1 MFMDKLHNEIHENS
15 TNIDETSVVLMMQI
29 NRDFHFVSVL
39 DIGFLTNQHGVLCL
53 NLNFFVLNCRCKI
66 RALLHSLF

>member
-1 MFMDKLHNEIHENS
+1 MDKLNNEIHYNWYS

-39 DIGFLTNQHGVLCL
+39 AIGFLTNQHGVLCL
-53 NLNFFVLNCRCKI
+53 NLIFFVLNCRCNTTGSKKY
-66 RALLHSLF
+66 

>member
-1 MFMDKLHNEIHENS
+1 MDKLNNEIHYNWYS

-53 NLNFFVLNCRCKI
+53 N
-66 RALLHSLF
+66 